1 MLECKLVEQ
10 LVEQPQLVEQHV
22 EHLQLLEQQ
31 QSSTGGIDIGDNGL
45 SSPQRRG
52 VEVDSFIEDYNPKQR
67 LE

>member
-1 MLECKLVEQ
+1 MEQ

-45 SSPQRRG
+45 SSPQRQWGR
-52 VEVDSFIEDYNPKQR
+52 S
-67 LE
+67 

>member
-1 MLECKLVEQ
+1 LCRFILEEIKLLECKLVEQ

-45 SSPQRRG
+45 SSPQRQWGR
-52 VEVDSFIEDYNPKQR
+52 S
-67 LE
+67 